1 MLKAAAIAHNAAVQV
16 DAFSIEDYQQPTAVS
31 EASRLLLRSHLGGK
45 H

>member
-1 MLKAAAIAHNAAVQV
+1 MLKAAAIAHNAAIQV
-16 DAFSIEDYQQPTAVS
+16 DAFSMVEYQQQTAVS